1 MSNTTFVENL
11 ISAGLVFI
19 QIAAELTILFIGI
32 TFIVGIIQEYL
43 PAERIKKS
51 LEGRGKGVGSVL
63 GAGFG
68 ALTPFCSCS
77 TIPLLLGMLEVGI
90 PFGICMSFL
99 IASPILNPIIVSLF
113 AVLLGWKIVVIYVIL
128 TFIAAVVLGMIFD
141 RLGFED
147 QIKSVAVIGGK
158 EDLPVDMDVR
168 SRINRSAGFAWTLF
182 KQMMPYLLIGTGI
195 GAFIYGFVPE
205 GFLAGFAGAD
215 NPFVVPIAAAV
226 GVPMYVRAETL
237 IPIGFAL
244 IEKGLS
250 TGAVMALV
258 IGGAGVSIPEM
269 SLLSAM
275 FKKKFLAAY
284 IITIFGFAIMAGYVF
299 NLLVTTL

>member
-1 MSNTTFVENL
+1 MTFVENL
-11 ISAGLVFI
+11 TTAGWFFI
-19 QIAAELTILFIGI
+19 QIALELTILFIVI
-32 TFIVGIIQEYL
+32 TFIVGMIQEYL

-51 LEGRGKGVGSVL
+51 LEGRSKVAGSML

-113 AVLLGWKIVVIYVIL
+113 AVLLGWKITAIYVIL
-128 TFIAAVVLGMIFD
+128 TFIAAVVLGMIFK

-147 QIKSVAVIGGK
+147 QIKSVAVVGGGG
-158 EDLPVDMDVR
+158 DLQVDMDVK

-182 KQMMPYLLIGTGI
+182 KQLIPYLLIGAGI
-195 GAFIYGFVPE
+195 GAFIHGFVPE
-205 GFLAGFAGAD
+205 GFFVGFAGAD
-215 NPFVVPIAAAV
+215 NPFVVPIAAV
-226 GVPMYVRAETL
+226 IGVPMYIRAETL

-250 TGAVMALV
+250 IGAVMALV
-258 IGGAGVSIPEM
+258 IGGAGASIPEVA
-269 SLLSAM
+269 LLSAM
-275 FKKKFLAAY
+275 FKKKLLAVY
-284 IITIFGFAIMAGYVF
+284 IITIFGIAVVVGYVF
-299 NLLVTTL
+299 NLLVTML

>member
-1 MSNTTFVENL
+1 MTFVENL
-11 ISAGLVFI
+11 TTAGWFFI
-19 QIAAELTILFIGI
+19 QIALELTILFIVI
-32 TFIVGIIQEYL
+32 TFIVGMIQEYL

-51 LEGRGKGVGSVL
+51 LEGRSKVAGSML

-113 AVLLGWKIVVIYVIL
+113 AVLLGWKITAIYVIL
-128 TFIAAVVLGMIFD
+128 TFIAAVVLGMIFK

-147 QIKSVAVIGGK
+147 QIKSVAVVGGGG
-158 EDLPVDMDVR
+158 DLQVDMDVK

-182 KQMMPYLLIGTGI
+182 KQLIPYLLIGAGI
-195 GAFIYGFVPE
+195 GAFIHGFVPE
-205 GFLAGFAGAD
+205 GFFAGFAGAD
-215 NPFVVPIAAAV
+215 NPFVVPIAAV
-226 GVPMYVRAETL
+226 IGVPMYIRAETL

-250 TGAVMALV
+250 IGAVMALV
-258 IGGAGVSIPEM
+258 IGGAGASIPEVA
-269 SLLSAM
+269 LLSAM
-275 FKKKFLAAY
+275 FKKKLLAVY
-284 IITIFGFAIMAGYVF
+284 IITIFGIAVVVGYVF
-299 NLLVTTL
+299 NLLVTML